1 MKRSLAALALTC
13 VLFGSAMAGT
23 IPTCGAPEPGNTQ
36 GPGATAPGDI
46 PSTGISIWLTILDL
60 AF

>member
-23 IPTCGAPEPGNTQ
+23 IPTCGDP
-36 GPGATAPGDI
+36 APGDVMTP
-46 PSTGISIWLTILDL
+46 PSVATTIILTIISL
-60 AF
+60 AT